1 MDIFSV
7 ITLLGG
13 LALFLYGM
21 NVMSDGLEKIAGGKL
36 EQILNKMTSN
46 IIKSLALGA
55 FVTMVIQSSSAL
67 TVMLVGL
74 VNSGV
79 MSLSG
84 SIGVIM
90 GSNIGTTFTAWI
102 LSLTG
107 LEGSSIIVRLFK
119 PESFSPLFAFVG
131 TLFIVFSKE
140 NKKRDVGLIFIGFA
154 LLMYG
159 MEFMSGAVE
168 PLRDMPQF
176 SNILTAFQNPI
187 LGVVVGAL
195 FTAIIQSSSASV
207 GILQA
212 LSLTG
217 SVTYAAAI
225 PIIMGQNIGTCITP
239 VISGIGAGK
248 SAKRVA
254 AVHVSFNV
262 IGTVICLT
270 LYYILKSVFN
280 VSFIYESVTPV
291 NIAVIHS
298 LFNIITTFILLPW
311 GRKLEKLAFLIIPQ
325 DKLPDSKELLDER
338 LLLTTSV
345 AIGRCRELTNEM
357 ARISCDNFI
366 KSIKLLNNYNS
377 EVADEIDKN
386 ENLTDMYE
394 DKLGSY
400 LVKISRKSMSVE
412 ESHETSNL
420 LHTIGDFERISD
432 HAVNMVKVTK
442 EIHNKKI
449 TFTDVAKEE
458 VKILSKALEEILSMT
473 FEAFYNN
480 DLTLAKKIEP
490 LEQVVDKLIYKI
502 KSAHVKRLQK
512 GVCAIETG
520 FVYTDFLTNCARV
533 ADHCSNVAVCLI
545 QISSDSFDTHA
556 YLNSV
561 KTHDEEFNKQ
571 YNLFIE
577 KYNLGKV

>member
-1 MDIFSV
+1 MDIFSL

-21 NVMSDGLEKIAGGKL
+21 SVMSDGLEKIAGGRL

-46 IIKSLALGA
+46 VFKSLALGA

-90 GSNIGTTFTAWI
+90 GSNIGTTFTSWI

-107 LEGSSIIVRLFK
+107 LEGSNIIVRLFK
-119 PESFSPLFAFVG
+119 PDSFSPIFAFVG
-131 TLFIVFSKE
+131 TLFIVFSKQARR
-140 NKKRDVGLIFIGFA
+140 RDVGLIFVGFA

-159 MEFMSGAVE
+159 MEFMSSAVE

-176 SNILTAFQNPI
+176 SSILTAFQNPV
-187 LGVVVGAL
+187 LGVVVGAV

-239 VISGIGAGK
+239 VISSIGAGK
-248 SAKRVA
+248 NAKRVA
-254 AVHVSFNV
+254 AVHVSFNI

-270 LYYILKSVFN
+270 TYYILNNIFKFSFN
-280 VSFIYESVTPV
+280 YQSVTPV
-291 NIAVIHS
+291 SIAVIHS
-298 LFNIITTFILLPW
+298 LFNVITTFILLPW
-311 GRKLEKLAFLIIPQ
+311 NKSMEKLAFLIIPQ
-325 DKLPDSKELLDER
+325 DPQPENTELLDER

-357 ARISCDNFI
+357 ARISSENFI
-366 KSIKLLNNYNS
+366 KSINLLENFS
-377 EVADEIDKN
+377 QVVADEIEKN
-386 ENLTDMYE
+386 EALTDTYE

-432 HAVNMVKVTK
+432 HAVNMVKVAK
-442 EIHNKKI
+442 EIHSKKI

-458 VKILSKALEEILSMT
+458 IKILSKALEEILSMT
-473 FEAFYNN
+473 TVAFFNK

-490 LEQVVDKLIYKI
+490 LEQVVDKLIYKMKNTHI
-502 KSAHVKRLQK
+502 KRLQQ
-512 GVCAIETG
+512 GVCTIETG
-520 FVYTDFLTNCARV
+520 FVYSDFLTNCARV

-545 QISSDSFDTHA
+545 QISSDSLDTHA
-556 YLNSV
+556 YLNSI
-561 KTHDEEFNKQ
+561 KSNDEEFNNYYK
-571 YNLFIE
+571 LFKE

>member
-21 NVMSDGLEKIAGGKL
+21 NVMSDGLEKIAGGRL

-46 IIKSLALGA
+46 ALKSLALGA
-55 FVTMVIQSSSAL
+55 VVTMVIQSSSAL

-119 PESFSPLFAFVG
+119 PESFSPIFAFVG

-140 NKKRDVGLIFIGFA
+140 IRRRDIGLIFIGFA

-159 MEFMSGAVE
+159 MEFMSDAVE

-176 SNILTAFQNPI
+176 SDILTAFQNPV
-187 LGVVVGAL
+187 LGVVVGAV

-239 VISGIGAGK
+239 VISSIGAGK
-248 SAKRVA
+248 NAKRVA
-254 AVHVSFNV
+254 AVHVSFNI

-270 LYYILKSVFN
+270 AYYIFN
-280 VSFIYESVTPV
+280 KIFGFSFNYESVTPV
-291 NIAVIHS
+291 SIAVIHS
-298 LFNIITTFILLPW
+298 LFNVITTFILIPW
-311 GRKLEKLAFLIIPQ
+311 GKSLERLAFLIIPQ
-325 DKLPDSKELLDER
+325 DRQPDKGELLDER

-357 ARISCDNFI
+357 AKLSGNNFI
-366 KSIKLLNNYNS
+366 MSIKLLEDYS
-377 EVADEIDKN
+377 QAVVDEININ

-412 ESHETSNL
+412 ESHETSKL
-420 LHTIGDFERISD
+420 LNTIGDFERISD
-432 HAVNMVKVTK
+432 HAVNMCKVAK
-442 EIHNKKI
+442 EIYDKKI
-449 TFTDVAKEE
+449 VFTDVAINE
-458 VKILSKALEEILSMT
+458 VKVLSKALNEILSMT
-473 FEAFYNN
+473 IAAFIER

-502 KSAHVKRLQK
+502 KATHVKRLQQ
-512 GVCAIETG
+512 GVCTIETG
-520 FVYTDFLTNCARV
+520 FVYSDFLTNCARV

-545 QISSDSFDTHA
+545 QISSDSLDTHA
-556 YLNSV
+556 YLNNV
-561 KTHDEEFNKQ
+561 KSHDEEFYNQ
-571 YNLFIE
+571 YKLFKE

>member
-7 ITLLGG
+7 ISLLGG

-36 EQILNKMTSN
+36 EFVLKKMTSN
-46 IIKSLALGA
+46 VFKSLAFGA

-107 LEGSSIIVRLFK
+107 IEGSNIIVRLLK
-119 PESFSPLFAFVG
+119 PESFSPVLAFIGV
-131 TLFIVFSKE
+131 LLIIFSK
-140 NKKRDVGLIFIGFA
+140 KIRRRDIGLIFIGFA

-176 SNILTAFQNPI
+176 SKILTVFQNPV
-187 LGVVVGAL
+187 LGVIVGAV
-195 FTAIIQSSSASV
+195 FTGIIQSSSASV

-239 VISGIGAGK
+239 VISSIGAGK
-248 SAKRVA
+248 NAKRVA
-254 AVHVSFNV
+254 AVHVLFNI
-262 IGTVICLT
+262 IGTIICLT
-270 LYYILKSVFN
+270 VYYILNSILRFSFN
-280 VSFIYESVTPV
+280 YQSVTPV
-291 NIAVIHS
+291 SIAIIHS
-298 LFNIITTFILLPW
+298 LFNVVTTFILLPW
-311 GRKLEKLAFLIIPQ
+311 SRSLEKLAFLVIP
-325 DKLPDSKELLDER
+325 PDRSPDDTELLDDR

-357 ARISCDNFI
+357 AKLSGDSFI
-366 KSIKLLNNYNS
+366 KSIKLLYEYS
-377 EVADEIDKN
+377 PSMADEIEKN
-386 ENLTDMYE
+386 ESLSDTYE

-400 LVKISRKSMSVE
+400 LVKVSRKSMSVE
-412 ESHETSNL
+412 ESHETSKL
-420 LHTIGDFERISD
+420 LHTIGDFERICD
-432 HAVNMVKVTK
+432 HAVNMVKVAK
-442 EIHNKKI
+442 EVHSKKI
-449 TFTDVAKEE
+449 VFTQEAMGE
-458 VKILSKALEEILSMT
+458 VRTLSNALEEILSLT
-473 FEAFYNN
+473 ISAFLNK
-480 DLTLAKKIEP
+480 DLKLARKIEP
-490 LEQVVDKLIYKI
+490 LEQVVDKLIYKM
-502 KSAHVKRLQK
+502 KNAHVKRLQQ
-512 GVCAIETG
+512 GMCTMETG
-520 FVYTDFLTNCARV
+520 FVYSDFLTNCARV

-545 QISSDSFDTHA
+545 QIASDNLDTHA
-556 YLNSV
+556 YLNNIKS
-561 KTHDEEFNKQ
+561 HDSEFNNQ
-571 YNLFIE
+571 YKLFRE
-577 KYNLGKV
+577 KYKV